1 LDIHKAVVIK
11 RCMARRLA
19 IQPKEAVSM
28 VSTVSTPK
36 SKRGEKLLQDANEA
50 LRDPAFLYRVST
62 QIEAA
67 GVVGEKA
74 NAQVL
79 FLAALTTQ
87 LKRPVSAIVKGP
99 SSSGKSNLVV
109 GVLSMLPDDM
119 VIDRSGL
126 SPKALAYGDEL
137 IDRRVLY
144 ITELHG
150 AKEGQYLLRLL
161 QSEGCLKYEFATMNG
176 GERETQLVQRSGQIV
191 VITTTTAN
199 SIFEDDETRFLSLW
213 SDTSEKQTRAVLLS
227 GLGQKSTGNS
237 YERAVIRK
245 AVSIIHQH
253 EVELSL
259 PRWFETIV
267 EHVPATLRS
276 RRDLPRL
283 ISLCKVI
290 ALIRA
295 HRAEPEQPTATEVDF
310 ADYAVAYRLLND
322 VFSRTP
328 TKKSS
333 STDELVTAV
342 ETLFA
347 EQKAAVSV
355 REVAKFLGWEE
366 ARTYKHSKLAVERD
380 ALHYQEGTHANNEK
394 RHPERSWAWRFSHL
408 ARGPASATPRAGWV
422 RVCRSAYGE
431 HHCDWEPQ
439 REVVRSWQIAMSS
452 EASGTSA
459 DLTVNDKPQYAFIG

>member
-1 LDIHKAVVIK
+1 
-11 RCMARRLA
+11 
-19 IQPKEAVSM
+19 M
-28 VSTVSTPK
+28 VSTVSPQETK
-36 SKRGEKLLQDANEA
+36 KQSKLLRAANDA

-67 GVVGEKA
+67 GVVGEKI

-79 FLAALTTQ
+79 FLTALTTQ
-87 LKRPVSAIVKGP
+87 VFPPVSAMIKGP

-109 GVLSMLPDDM
+109 GVLSMLPDNM

-126 SPKALAYGDEL
+126 SPKALAHGDEL

-176 GERETQLVQRSGQIV
+176 GERETRVVQRSGQIV
-191 VITTTTAN
+191 VITTTTAE

-213 SDTSEKQTRAVLLS
+213 SDTSEGQTRAVLLS
-227 GLGQKSTGNS
+227 RLRQKGSANS
-237 YERAVIRK
+237 HERMVIRK
-245 AVSIIHQH
+245 AVSIMRQH
-253 EVELSL
+253 EVKLSL

-276 RRDLPRL
+276 RRDVPRL

-290 ALIRA
+290 AMIRA
-295 HRAEPEQPTATEVDF
+295 HRNDPQQPTSTEVDLT
-310 ADYAVAYRLLND
+310 DYGIAYRLLND

-328 TKKSS
+328 AKRRT

-347 EQKAAVSV
+347 ERKTGLQV
-355 REVAKFLGWEE
+355 RDVAQFLGWEE
-366 ARTYKHSKLAVERD
+366 ARVYKHAKRAVERG
-380 ALHYQEGTHANNEK
+380 ALRYEEGSRVNNEK
-394 RHPERSWAWRFSHL
+394 RLVPNGRGLGDFLISPKGLLRLHPDL
-408 ARGPASATPRAGWV
+408 AGCEYVDPLTGMATIIGNPKRK
-422 RVCRSAYGE
+422 
-431 HHCDWEPQ
+431 
-439 REVVRSWQIAMSS
+439 SS
-452 EASGTSA
+452 GG
-459 DLTVNDKPQYAFIG
+459 K